1 MRFLLSTTTALFGF
15 AALAQPVLAT
25 GSSTQASEPGATRY
39 QVVKVAAN
47 DVLNVR
53 QGPSSAQAIVAQL
66 PADATGIMLTGA
78 CRGAWCPM
86 RHTVGDGWVFKG
98 FIAPE
103 AASRPQETAAL
114 PSQQQ
119 PSQDAKKAQP
129 HVPFDKAASPPEQAF
144 RYFVAQGWG
153 EHHAAGIVGNL
164 QAECGQQ
171 LNCSNGSGGLA
182 QWRGDRVSRFH
193 KVFGYPFARAKF
205 ADQLAYIHWELT
217 HPTSPWK
224 DSGHA
229 LRRANDAGSA
239 AALFDAHY
247 ERSSGSTRGA
257 RMANARVLLKR
268 YGNRTAS
275 AN

>member
-1 MRFLLSTTTALFGF
+1 MRLHSTHAMAA
-15 AALAQPVLAT
+15 AALCLA
-25 GSSTQASEPGATRY
+25 GMSAAPAYATEATSRTSAPAPLY
-39 QVVKVAAN
+39 RVTKVAAN

-53 QGPSSAQAIVAQL
+53 HGPSSGHDIVAQL
-66 PADATGIMLTGA
+66 PADGGGISITGA
-78 CRGAWCPM
+78 CRAQWCPI
-86 RHTVGDGWVFKG
+86 RHTSGEGWVYRG
-98 FIAPE
+98 YLAPE
-103 AASRPQETAAL
+103 ERTASVGTETAAAAL
-114 PSQQQ
+114 PAETLRQ
-119 PSQDAKKAQP
+119 PPQLAQR
-129 HVPFDKAASPPEQAF
+129 AASPPEQAF

-164 QAECGQQ
+164 QAECGQT

-182 QWRGDRVSRFH
+182 QWRGDRVTRFQ

-217 HPTSPWK
+217 HPTSPWR

-229 LRRANDAGSA
+229 LRRANDAASA

-257 RMANARVLLKR
+257 RMANARNLLKR
-268 YGNRTAS
+268 FGNRATA

>member
-1 MRFLLSTTTALFGF
+1 MRLLLSTMTCCALALAVSTLPAAATGDTTA
-15 AALAQPVLAT
+15 ATETQPSA
-25 GSSTQASEPGATRY
+25 PRY
-39 QVVKVAAN
+39 RVVKVSAH

-53 QGPSSAQAIVAQL
+53 HGPSSRHDIVGQV
-66 PADATGIMLTGA
+66 PAEGSGITMTGNCQGQ
-78 CRGAWCPM
+78 WCPV
-86 RHTVGDGWVFKG
+86 RYAALEGWVFKAYLTREDG
-98 FIAPE
+98 GVQ
-103 AASRPQETAAL
+103 AASTPHPAAAQE
-114 PSQQQ
+114 Q
-119 PSQDAKKAQP
+119 PSKTPPAQAAR
-129 HVPFDKAASPPEQAF
+129 AASPPEQAF

-164 QAECGQQ
+164 QAECGHA

-217 HPTSPWK
+217 HPASPWR

-229 LRRANDAGSA
+229 LRRANDAGAA
-239 AALFDAHY
+239 AALFDTHY

-257 RMANARVLLKR
+257 RMANARALLKR
-268 YGNRTAS
+268 FGNRTVS
-275 AN
+275 SN